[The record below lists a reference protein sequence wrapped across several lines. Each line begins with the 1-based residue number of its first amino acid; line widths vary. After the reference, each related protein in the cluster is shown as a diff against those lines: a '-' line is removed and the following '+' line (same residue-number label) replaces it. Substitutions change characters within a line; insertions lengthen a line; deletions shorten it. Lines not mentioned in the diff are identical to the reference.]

1 MWGAGGVCG
10 SLGESVEELGEK
22 CAEMCLLP
30 STMCVSSK
38 SIIETPPVTVLRW
51 MPKLLLAGPQP
62 RLGRAPLLLLHS
74 ITFPSGKG
82 VQPATATGGN
92 AAGLMS

>member
-1 MWGAGGVCG
+1 MNRFSIG
-10 SLGESVEELGEK
+10 LGIV
-22 CAEMCLLP
+22 P
-30 STMCVSSK
+30 TMCVSSK
-38 SIIETPPVTVLRW
+38 SVIETPPVTVLRW